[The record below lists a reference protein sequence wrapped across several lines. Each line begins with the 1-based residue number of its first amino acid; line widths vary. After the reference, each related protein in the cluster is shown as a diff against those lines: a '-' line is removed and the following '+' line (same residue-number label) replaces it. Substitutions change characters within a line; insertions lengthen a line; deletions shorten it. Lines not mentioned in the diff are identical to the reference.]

1 MIKYPAQHFF
11 LQSLVDYAGTFP
23 PAGLPLA
30 ESLGYFRSYQHGL
43 APSMLGRFICA
54 GSALAELASLIEPGD
69 RLVISVLLSQPEEV
83 SWVEDFHAKVPSSVR
98 VDTVETAWSPSDWLQ
113 RWNYRLFFEVTSR
126 DFAEAAAF
134 CAPHHG
140 RLGLK
145 LRTGSVKPEG
155 IPPAQQLVDFLDTV
169 HSRKVP
175 YKFTA
180 GLHHASAGAYPL
192 SYAEDAPRARLFG
205 FVSLFTLA
213 CLHWCGRLNGDQLL
227 QALQQDGPLI
237 TADAQG
243 LGYASHMCSNQEVA
257 EYRQH
262 GGRSFGSCSFDEPLD
277 ELKEMG
283 WIC

>member
-11 LQSLVDYAGTFP
+11 LQSLVDFAGTFP
-23 PAGLPLA
+23 PAALPLA
-30 ESLGYFRSYQHGL
+30 ESLSRFRTYQQGL
-43 APSMLGRFICA
+43 APSMLGRFVCA
-54 GSALAELASLIEPGD
+54 GSALAEFATLIQPGD
-69 RLVISVLLSQPEEV
+69 RLLLSVLLSQPDEV
-83 SWVEDFHAKVPSSVR
+83 SLVEDFHSQVPSSVR
-98 VDTVETAWSPSDWLQ
+98 VDTVETPWSQSGWLE
-113 RWNYRLFFEVTSR
+113 RWNYRLFFEVTPPEIE
-126 DFAEAAAF
+126 AAAAF

-145 LRTGSVKPEG
+145 LRSGSVKPEA
-155 IPPAQQLVDFLDTV
+155 IPPARQLVDFLEGA
-169 HSRKVP
+169 HQHRVP

-180 GLHHASAGAYPL
+180 GLHHAWAGDYPL
-192 SYAEDAPRARLFG
+192 TYASDAPRARLFG
-205 FVSLFTLA
+205 FVSLFGLA
-213 CLHWCGRLNGDQLL
+213 CLHWCGRLNADQLL

-243 LGYASHMCSNQEVA
+243 LGYADQRCSPEEIA

-262 GGRSFGSCSFDEPLD
+262 GGRSFGSCSFDEPLQ